1 MAKRQKKKFLQPRFW
16 GLICVLLIIGFSVAL
31 AVQYVR
37 LRSQEATLANLESEQ
52 RRLMEEVDELSQT
65 AEYMQTD
72 EYIEQAARDILRTDT
87 PEVERDGRRLQLC
100 AHDAR
105 GAGARRFSRD

>member
-1 MAKRQKKKFLQPRFW
+1 MPTRPKKKFLQPRFW

-52 RRLMEEVDELSQT
+52 RRLMQEVDELSQT

-72 EYIEQAARDILRTDT
+72 EYIEQAAR
-87 PEVERDGRRLQLC
+87 ERLGMLMPDEIRYVPT
-100 AHDAR
+100 AP
-105 GAGARRFSRD
+105 